1 MNILYLTLFLCIIF
15 LIIGIFVKRKE
26 IKIFFW
32 KKNFS
37 DTNERNIIETIFRK
51 NFIFYKHL
59 DDKFKEKLLL
69 DTYIISKLKTIEG
82 IKIEIN
88 DEIKYTIFGLSGLL
102 ILGDETPD
110 YFPNLTSVVVY
121 PRMYISD
128 QKYQEKTVNL
138 GESWNFGVVVLSWTD
153 VLKGASNFS
162 DGHNVVLHE
171 FAHQL
176 DQQNGPADGI
186 PVHLNM
192 DYYTWKNTFDT
203 EYEKLIQ
210 EMKNAESDS
219 IDFYG
224 TTNKAEFF
232 AVATET
238 FFEEPEKMKSEH
250 YNFYNLLVKYYR
262 IDPIQVFKLY

>member
-1 MNILYLTLFLCIIF
+1 MNIFYTIF
-15 LIIGIFVKRKE
+15 LLSFILLMIGIFVKRKE
-26 IKIFFW
+26 IKIYFW
-32 KKNFS
+32 KKSFFDS
-37 DTNERNIIETIFRK
+37 KEKYIIETIFMK

-59 DDKFKEKLLL
+59 DNKFKEKLLL
-69 DTYIISKLKTIEG
+69 DTYIMSKLKIIEG
-82 IKIEIN
+82 INIDIN

-102 ILGDETPD
+102 ILGDENPD

-128 QKYQEKTVNL
+128 QKHQEKTVNL
-138 GESWNFGVVVLSWTD
+138 GESWNFGVVVLSWMD
-153 VLKGASNFS
+153 VLKGALDFT

-176 DQQNGPADGI
+176 DQQNGTADGI
-186 PVHLNM
+186 PVHLNV
-192 DYYTWKNTFDT
+192 DYDTWKNTFDI
-203 EYEKLIQ
+203 EYKKLIK
-210 EMKNAESDS
+210 EMQNAETDS

-238 FFEEPEKMKSEH
+238 FFEEPKKMKSEH
-250 YNFYNLLVKYYR
+250 PNFYNLLVKYYR
-262 IDPIQVFKLY
+262 IDPIQIFKIY